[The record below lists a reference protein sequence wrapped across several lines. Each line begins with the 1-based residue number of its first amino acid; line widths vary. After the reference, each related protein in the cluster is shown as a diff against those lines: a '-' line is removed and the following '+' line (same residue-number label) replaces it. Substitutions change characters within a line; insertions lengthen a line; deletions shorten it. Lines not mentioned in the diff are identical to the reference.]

1 MMKIIKNLSILIIGL
16 LTIISCNRPDNDTEI
31 DLAIPV
37 SVMDIKAG
45 AIEEYVNT
53 TGTVLALSKAEM
65 KAEITGHYKLMTNPT
80 TGQPYK
86 LGDKVKKGQ
95 TLIRLEDME
104 YENNIAIESKRLNLE
119 ISQQEHEKQKSLYD
133 KGGVTL
139 REMRNAEVSFINAKY
154 DYKNAQLMLDKMSIE
169 APIAG
174 VIVNLPYFTPG
185 TRINT
190 GELLLELLDYK
201 KMYMETNL
209 PEKYLSI
216 VKPGQTVRITNY
228 TLPED
233 TLSGKINELSPAI
246 NTETRTFKGKI
257 LINNP
262 TLLLKPGMFVNADI
276 IIRSKD
282 STIVIRKDLILSS
295 PTGKKVFVVEQ
306 GTAFQREIT
315 IGLENQEK
323 AEILKGLSLND
334 RLVTKGFET
343 LRNRSKVK
351 VIK

>member
-1 MMKIIKNLSILIIGL
+1 MMKLIKNLSILIIGIL
-16 LTIISCNRPDNDTEI
+16 AVIACNRPDDNAET

-37 SVMDIKAG
+37 SVMEIKTG

-53 TGTVLALSKAEM
+53 TGTAMALSKAEM
-65 KAEITGHYKLMTNPT
+65 KAEITGYYKLITNPA
-80 TGQPYK
+80 TGKPYK
-86 LGDKVKKGQ
+86 LGDKAEKGQ

-104 YENNIAIESKRLNLE
+104 YENNIAIESKKLNLE

-139 REMRNAEVSFINAKY
+139 REMRNAEVSYINAKY
-154 DYKNAQLMLDKMSIE
+154 DYENAELMLDKMSIE
-169 APIAG
+169 SPFTG

-190 GELLLELLDYK
+190 GELLVELLDYK
-201 KMYMETNL
+201 KMYMEINL
-209 PEKYLSI
+209 PEKYLATA
-216 VKPGQTVRITNY
+216 KPGQTVRITNY

-233 TLSGKINELSPAI
+233 TLSGKITELSPAI

-262 TLLLKPGMFVNADI
+262 SLLLNPGMFVNADI
-276 IIRSKD
+276 IIRSRD
-282 STIVIRKDLILSS
+282 STIVIPKDIN
-295 PTGKKVFVVEQ
+295 PFQPNREKVFVVDQ
-306 GTAFQREIT
+306 GTAYQRVIT
-315 IGLENQEK
+315 IGLENQEE
-323 AEILKGLSLND
+323 AEIIKGLSLND